1 MTIHSP
7 VDSKIEPSAHSGA
20 VHPQT
25 NGSVASDA
33 AQAETRITAFIA
45 KHRLLLQKLAGDER
59 AMTMKNPY
67 QLLQTPD
74 LRAQQA
80 ATVQAAR
87 AKALARIERLM
98 LESKQA
104 RATGDTERLA
114 RLERALDWLDLRV
127 QQTYGY

>member
-1 MTIHSP
+1 
-7 VDSKIEPSAHSGA
+7 
-20 VHPQT
+20 
-25 NGSVASDA
+25 
-33 AQAETRITAFIA
+33 
-45 KHRLLLQKLAGDER
+45 
-59 AMTMKNPY
+59 MTMKNPY